1 MYEIILASGNQ
12 DKLKELTDIVQGLD
26 VIFRPQVDFD
36 VPEADETGLS
46 FVENAIIKARNA
58 AAHTD
63 CPALADD
70 SGICVDALGG
80 EPGIYSARYAG
91 THATDEENLYRLLEN
106 TKHLGKSQRR
116 CQFVCLAVFVRNA
129 TDPIPIICEGLWE
142 GTLLEAPCGENGF
155 GYDPIFQPKGFEISS
170 AELEPDL
177 KNQKSHRAL
186 AMRQMVDYFRQKLN
200 DAPRRA

>member
-91 THATDEENLYRLLEN
+91 AHATDEENRDD
-106 TKHLGKSQRR
+106 G
-116 CQFVCLAVFVRNA
+116 
-129 TDPIPIICEGLWE
+129 
-142 GTLLEAPCGENGF
+142 NG
-155 GYDPIFQPKGFEISS
+155 Q
-170 AELEPDL
+170 
-177 KNQKSHRAL
+177 
-186 AMRQMVDYFRQKLN
+186 
-200 DAPRRA
+200 